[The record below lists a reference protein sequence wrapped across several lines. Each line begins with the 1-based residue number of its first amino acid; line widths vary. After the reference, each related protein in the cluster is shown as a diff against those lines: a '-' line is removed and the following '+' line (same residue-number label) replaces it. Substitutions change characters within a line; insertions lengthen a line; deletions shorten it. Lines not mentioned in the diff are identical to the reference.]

1 MAEAKDSNIKQE
13 GNTAAAGMNLERST
27 SQIPKGSLSYAL
39 NATVEGFDKNNV
51 SYQNELGSELYD
63 PFPRWERHLFT

>member
-39 NATVEGFDKNNV
+39 NATIEGFSNIGLTKASGN
-51 SYQNELGSELYD
+51 L
-63 PFPRWERHLFT
+63 

>member
-27 SQIPKGSLSYAL
+27 SQIPKASLSYAL
-39 NATVEGFDKNNV
+39 NATVE
-51 SYQNELGSELYD
+51 
-63 PFPRWERHLFT
+63 